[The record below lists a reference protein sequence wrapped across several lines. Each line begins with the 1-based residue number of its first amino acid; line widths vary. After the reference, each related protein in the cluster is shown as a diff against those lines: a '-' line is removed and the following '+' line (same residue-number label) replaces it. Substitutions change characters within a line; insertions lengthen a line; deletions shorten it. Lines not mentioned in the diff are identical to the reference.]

1 MALPNKTIRY
11 ALTIVLVSLVFIP
24 FTIALL
30 AAISFGHTIT
40 WQHILIVIS
49 VFTVFDI
56 VLIAATGRE
65 RRSNRYAN
73 SSQSTH

>member
-1 MALPNKTIRY
+1 MARPNKTVRY

-30 AAISFGHTIT
+30 AALSFGHTIT
-40 WQHILIVIS
+40 WQHVLIVIG
-49 VFTVFDI
+49 VFAAFDI
-56 VLIAATGRE
+56 ALITVTGRE
-65 RRSNRYAN
+65 RRSTRYAD